1 MKKQSVNKRIL
12 WITYESVEMLRMKS
26 SNQRGIKEAEAEMEE
41 AGMEI
46 GIDML

>member
-26 SNQRGIKEAEAEMEE
+26 SNQRGIKEAEAEMEAE
-41 AGMEI
+41 MEI
-46 GIDML
+46 RIDML